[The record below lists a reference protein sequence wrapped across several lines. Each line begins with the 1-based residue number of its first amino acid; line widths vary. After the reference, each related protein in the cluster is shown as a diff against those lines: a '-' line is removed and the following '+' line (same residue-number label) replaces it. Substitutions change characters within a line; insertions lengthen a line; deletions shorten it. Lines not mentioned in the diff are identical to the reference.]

1 MGKQILESNNYA
13 KFELTTFNRDAD
25 KTKLL
30 EESLR
35 THGWIDACP
44 LHVVRNGEG
53 KLQIKQGHHRFNAAR
68 KLGIPIKYVE
78 CNDNATIHE
87 LEKTAKQWNMA
98 DYLTS
103 YCRVGLPEY
112 IKVREFCDE
121 TGISISPA
129 ISMLGGHSAGSGNY
143 QKDFKEGTYK
153 TKKECGHAECVK
165 SIILHFKKYGVK
177 FYNAALLVQ
186 AVSKVAWLKEF
197 NTSQFKSKVKL
208 YHGIMEKK
216 ANLDQ
221 YLDMLEEL
229 YNRQSR
235 SKVPLKFLAME
246 EAKRRNVVGLSR
258 G

>member
-13 KFELTTFNRDAD
+13 RFELTAFNRDAE

-30 EESLR
+30 EKSMLK
-35 THGWIDACP
+35 HGWIDACP
-44 LHVVRNGEG
+44 LHVVRTAEG
-53 KLQIKQGHHRFNAAR
+53 KLLIKQGHHRFNAAR

-78 CNDNATIHE
+78 CNDEATIHE
-87 LEKTAKQWNMA
+87 LEKTTKHWNLA

-112 IKVREFCDE
+112 IKVREFCDD
-121 TGISISPA
+121 TGISIPPA
-129 ISMLGGHSAGSGNY
+129 VSMLGGHSAGSGNF
-143 QKDFKEGTYK
+143 QEAFKDGTYK

-165 SIILHFKKYGVK
+165 SIILHFKKHSVK

-186 AVSKVAWLKEF
+186 AVSKIAWLEALDIA
-197 NTSQFKSKVKL
+197 QFKSKVKL
-208 YHGIMEKK
+208 YHGIMEKR
-216 ANLDQ
+216 ANLEQ

-235 SKVPLKFLAME
+235 SKLPLKFLATE
-246 EAKRRNVVGLSR
+246 EAKRRNAVGL
-258 G
+258 GKK